1 MEQKEKKKLQL
12 LKKLSYMEEFQVW
25 RDDFV
30 KPIIENLELEISEKS
45 DVMDE
50 TLLRSNLKYLNSLK
64 YFFDVIFKEADS
76 NLNN

>member
-1 MEQKEKKKLQL
+1 MEQQEKKKLQL

-45 DVMDE
+45 DIMDE